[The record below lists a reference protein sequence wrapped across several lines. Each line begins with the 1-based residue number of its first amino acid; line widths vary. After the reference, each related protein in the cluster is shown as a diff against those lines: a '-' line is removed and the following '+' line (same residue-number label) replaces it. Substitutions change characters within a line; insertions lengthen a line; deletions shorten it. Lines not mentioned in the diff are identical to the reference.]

1 MPQSLF
7 AAQCPGCFPILM
19 QNHQPC
25 KRQHHIITC
34 NGHVPHR
41 VPKQAHDQFDDSN
54 SNVHQRDQKREQQR
68 AFLRIAQHCFCLWQM
83 LFDVQSKRSF
93 LSKHP
98 RNPVSNHGSGVGS
111 KISPKFLS
119 FRHAKYHPV
128 LPRTGQASK
137 NAFWDE
143 VPHQSAYRFHRTT
156 VLLPTLFPFAR
167 A

>member
-7 AAQCPGCFPILM
+7 AAHCPGCFPILM

-41 VPKQAHDQFDDSN
+41 VPKQTHYQFDDSN

-93 LSKHP
+93 LSKTSP
-98 RNPVSNHGSGVGS
+98 QSRIKPWLGGWQQNFTRIFVIQAR
-111 KISPKFLS
+111 KISPGFTS
-119 FRHAKYHPV
+119 NG
-128 LPRTGQASK
+128 TGIQK
-137 NAFWDE
+137 CI
-143 VPHQSAYRFHRTT
+143 
-156 VLLPTLFPFAR
+156 LG
-167 A
+167 